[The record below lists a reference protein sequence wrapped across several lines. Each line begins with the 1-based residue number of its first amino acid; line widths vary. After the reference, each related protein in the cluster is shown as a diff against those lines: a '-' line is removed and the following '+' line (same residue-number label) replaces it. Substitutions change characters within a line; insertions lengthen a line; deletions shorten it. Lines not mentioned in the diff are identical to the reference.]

1 MKISGPPL
9 IRYAVSVYHVN
20 EIIEFDRND
29 QLSIPLTRLFLG
41 TIIAENER
49 MAAAHIWIRNIGK
62 YRHRR
67 LVTLNAPIAIV
78 DAEVDPRSIAER
90 LARSSLCPDCGGF
103 MLDNRVEVW
112 FISVRDVT

>member
-9 IRYAVSVYHVN
+9 IRYTVSIYHVN

-29 QLSIPLTRLFLG
+29 QLSIPLTRLFQG

-49 MAAAHIWIRNIGK
+49 MAAAHVWIRKVGN

-67 LVTLNAPIAIV
+67 LVALNAPFAIV
-78 DAEVDPRSIAER
+78 DSEISPRSIAER
-90 LARSSLCPDCGGF
+90 LSRSSLCPDFGGYI
-103 MLDNRVEVW
+103 LDSRVEVW
-112 FISVRDVT
+112 FISVRDVS